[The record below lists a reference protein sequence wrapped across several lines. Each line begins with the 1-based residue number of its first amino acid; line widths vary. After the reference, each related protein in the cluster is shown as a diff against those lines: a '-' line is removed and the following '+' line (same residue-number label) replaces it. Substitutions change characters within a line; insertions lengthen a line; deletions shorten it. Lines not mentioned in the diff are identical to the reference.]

1 MSEGISRRL
10 FLGGGA
16 AAAVGLGAA
25 ACAEDE
31 SSSTAAAAETSPT
44 AMTVD
49 FDGPHQAGVSTPEQ
63 FQCHL
68 LGFNLLDGVGRE
80 EIVRLMRVWTDD
92 SRRMTQGTP
101 GLADLEGEL
110 LQAPANLTITVG
122 FGPGLLEAAGLRDR
136 APEWLAPLPA
146 YPTDQLDDRWGQ
158 TDLVVQVCGDDAL
171 TVSHAARY
179 LVKGGSRYTTVAWIQ
194 DGFLGGAGTSAVNT
208 VPGEVDGQSRRAT
221 PRNKFGQLDGT
232 INPRTSEDFSRL
244 VWIEQDDVSPDWMV
258 GGTAMV
264 VRRIAM
270 HLDTWDIVDRP
281 TREVVVGRRL
291 ADGAPLTGGDEFTDP
306 DMEARDETGLLV
318 IDPNSHMA
326 RARPPS
332 DKPDQQLLR
341 RVYTYDRFGEAGA
354 EPTNDVGLMFIC
366 FQKNPLEQFHPIQQ
380 RLSEADRLNE
390 WITHIGS
397 AVYAVPPGT
406 SEDEYWGQALLG

>member
-16 AAAVGLGAA
+16 AAAVGVGAA
-25 ACAEDE
+25 GCAREDHGNP
-31 SSSTAAAAETSPT
+31 AALRETGVAPT

-68 LGFNLLDGVGRE
+68 LGFNLLPGVGRE

-92 SRRMTQGTP
+92 ARRMTQGTP

-122 FGPGLLEAAGLRDR
+122 FGPGLLEAAGISDR

-146 YPTDQLDDRWGQ
+146 YKTDQLDPRWGQ
-158 TDLVVQVCGDDAL
+158 TDLVLQVCGDDAL

-194 DGFLGGAGTSAVNT
+194 DGFLGGAGTSAVDPT
-208 VPGEVDGQSRRAT
+208 PGTVDGQPRRAT

-232 INPRTSEDFSRL
+232 VNPRNPEDFSRL
-244 VWIEQDDVSPDWMV
+244 VWIEEGDGSPDWMV

-270 HLDTWDIVDRP
+270 HLDT
-281 TREVVVGRRL
+281 
-291 ADGAPLTGGDEFTDP
+291 
-306 DMEARDETGLLV
+306 
-318 IDPNSHMA
+318 
-326 RARPPS
+326 
-332 DKPDQQLLR
+332 
-341 RVYTYDRFGEAGA
+341 
-354 EPTNDVGLMFIC
+354 
-366 FQKNPLEQFHPIQQ
+366 
-380 RLSEADRLNE
+380 
-390 WITHIGS
+390 
-397 AVYAVPPGT
+397 
-406 SEDEYWGQALLG
+406 